1 MNSDFQLGAWRVQPQ
16 LNQLGCDERT
26 IRLEPKMM
34 QVLVCL
40 AQRPGEVV
48 SKEQLVQE
56 VWRGTFVTDDVLIRC
71 VSQLRKVFGDSAAK
85 PAFIETIPKS
95 GYRLLVPVTSV
106 SCPDEPRDC
115 SEHKLAD
122 SIAILPF
129 ENTGDYPDMEYL
141 SDGIAET
148 IINNLSQL
156 GGLRVV
162 PRSLAFQ
169 YKGKTVDPAIVGR
182 ELRVKVV
189 LTGHVVQR
197 GDRLVIGAEL
207 IDTTHESQ
215 IWGATYDRTP
225 DDIFSI
231 QDEIASE
238 ISNSLQLQMTDAERL
253 LLTKHPTQSREAYH
267 LHLKAMYFVNKWTP
281 EGFRKGLDY
290 LRQAIEAD
298 PAYSEAYAG
307 LANLYTAIGF
317 FGGFPPIEAFPRA
330 KAAAIKALEIDDRIA
345 NAHAALAFVRL
356 VFDRDLQSAEAECRR
371 AIQLGPQLRDGHYA
385 YSCWCL
391 TMGRYEAAEAEAKRA
406 LDLDPLSATT
416 NFHLAAIQYFCRRY
430 DDAIAQLE
438 RTIEL
443 DPHFAPAQG
452 LILLTY
458 ALKGKHQEAMVLA
471 ERGVALA
478 GGDLQTQALW
488 GTLCALTGKQDTARG
503 VLDKLKEGSKPPYFS
518 FAYACAGIHALLG
531 EHDQAFEWLDK
542 ACLAH
547 DGMLIYLGA
556 APEFDGLRDD
566 PRFCAILRRIGISSS
581 SRRTLTQRSH
591 HGDVLRPQ
599 SN

>member
-1 MNSDFQLGAWRVQPQ
+1 
-16 LNQLGCDERT
+16 
-26 IRLEPKMM
+26 
-34 QVLVCL
+34 
-40 AQRPGEVV
+40 
-48 SKEQLVQE
+48 
-56 VWRGTFVTDDVLIRC
+56 
-71 VSQLRKVFGDSAAK
+71 
-85 PAFIETIPKS
+85 
-95 GYRLLVPVTSV
+95 
-106 SCPDEPRDC
+106 
-115 SEHKLAD
+115 
-122 SIAILPF
+122 
-129 ENTGDYPDMEYL
+129 
-141 SDGIAET
+141 
-148 IINNLSQL
+148 
-156 GGLRVV
+156 
-162 PRSLAFQ
+162 
-169 YKGKTVDPAIVGR
+169 
-182 ELRVKVV
+182 
-189 LTGHVVQR
+189 VVQR
-197 GDRLVIGAEL
+197 GDRLIIGAEL

-238 ISNSLQLQMTDAERL
+238 ISNSLQLQMTDAERR

-591 HGDVLRPQ
+591 HGDVPRPQ